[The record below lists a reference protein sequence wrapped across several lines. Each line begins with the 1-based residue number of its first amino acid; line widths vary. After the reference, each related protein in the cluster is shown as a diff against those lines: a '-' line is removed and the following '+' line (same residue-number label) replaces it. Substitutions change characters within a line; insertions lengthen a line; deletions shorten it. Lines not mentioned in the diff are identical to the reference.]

1 MKKEKTTIRDIARE
15 LDITAST
22 VSRALKNN
30 PRISDSTKKA
40 VLKMAEKLNYHPN
53 NIASALRKGK
63 SNIVGVIIP
72 TSDRKFFASVTKGIE
87 QVLSKEGYNLI
98 ISQSDDLLSK
108 EQSNVDA
115 LLRVQVDGIIAS
127 IAKETTDYS
136 HYERIVNRD
145 VPLIFFDRV
154 NENMNVNTVISDD
167 FMGAYDAVSHL
178 VKQGCKKIAHFGGD
192 QRINIYKE
200 RLRGYKEA
208 LQKYDIPLNND
219 WILEDDL
226 IDETEQVLKVGRKL
240 TRHLLDRDEKPDAI
254 FSSSDFAAMGA
265 IQVLKERNI
274 NIPEEMA
281 IVGYSNDLSTSFIDP
296 SLTSVDQHTKQM
308 GKFAADL
315 YLEQANADPETKF
328 APRKTVLKPELIV
341 RESSKRK

>member
-1 MKKEKTTIRDIARE
+1 MKKDKTTIRDIARE

-40 VLKMAEKLNYHPN
+40 VIKMAEKLDYQPN

-72 TSDRKFFASVTKGIE
+72 TSDRKFFASVIKGIE
-87 QVLSKEGYNLI
+87 QVLSEEGYNLI

-136 HYERIVNRD
+136 HYERIINQNI
-145 VPLIFFDRV
+145 PLIFFDRV

-167 FMGAYDAVSHL
+167 FLGAYDATSHL

-192 QRINIYKE
+192 LRINIYKE

-240 TRHLLDRDEKPDAI
+240 TRHLLELDEKPDAI

-274 NIPEEMA
+274 KIPEEIA
-281 IVGYSNDLSTSFIDP
+281 VVGYSNDLSTSFIDP

-308 GKFAADL
+308 GKFAAEL
-315 YLEQANADPETKF
+315 YLEQANADPDTKF

>member
-22 VSRALKNN
+22 VSRALKNSS
-30 PRISDSTKKA
+30 RISDSTKKA
-40 VLKMAEKLNYHPN
+40 VLKMAEKMNYQPN

-72 TSDRKFFASVTKGIE
+72 TSDRKFFASVIKGIE
-87 QVLSKEGYNLI
+87 QVLSNEGYNLI

-127 IAKETTDYS
+127 IAKETTDFS
-136 HYERIVNRD
+136 HYERIINRGI
-145 VPLIFFDRV
+145 PLIFFDRV

-167 FMGAYDAVSHL
+167 FLGAYNAVSHL
-178 VKQGCKKIAHFGGD
+178 IEQGCKNIAHFGGD

-200 RLRGYKEA
+200 RLRGYIEA
-208 LQKYDIPLNND
+208 LKKYDTPVNND
-219 WILEDDL
+219 WIIEDDL
-226 IDETEQVLKVGRKL
+226 IDETEQVLEVGRNL
-240 TRHLLDRDEKPDAI
+240 TRHLLELDERPDAI
-254 FSSSDFAAMGA
+254 FSASDFAAIGA
-265 IQVLKERNI
+265 IQVLKEHNI
-274 NIPEEMA
+274 KIPEEMA
-281 IVGYSNDLSTSFIDP
+281 LVGYSNDFSTSFTDP
-296 SLTSVDQHTKQM
+296 SLTSVDQHTRQM
-308 GKFAADL
+308 GKFAAEL
-315 YLEQANADPETKF
+315 YLEQANTEPDTKF
-328 APRKTVLKPELIV
+328 APRKTVLKPELVV